1 MTSIGILGSG
11 RVASALASAFAR
23 ADHAVTIGSR
33 DPAAAAEKWS
43 GPVVRHASYVETAR
57 DAAIIINATP
67 GNSSLDWLVSLQSE
81 LDGKI
86 LVDLS
91 NATAPSEDGLPGA
104 LCYPNSSLA
113 EQLQRELPRTRV
125 VKTLN
130 TAVSTVMVDP
140 RILATPPTVFLSGDD
155 DDAKKTV
162 LGLLT
167 ELGWPAEWIID
178 LGDITTARGP
188 EAVALLT
195 WDFFRRYG
203 VDQPM
208 AVTIAR

>member
-23 ADHAVTIGSR
+23 AGHAVTIGSR
-33 DPAAAAEKWS
+33 APAAAAEKWS
-43 GPVVRHASYVETAR
+43 GPVVRHASYAETAR
-57 DAAIIINATP
+57 DSAIVINATP
-67 GNSSLDWLVSLQSE
+67 GDTSLDWFVSLRSE
-81 LDGKI
+81 LDGKV
-86 LVDLS
+86 LVDVA
-91 NATAPSEDGLPGA
+91 NATAPAEDCLPGA
-104 LCYPNSSLA
+104 LCYPNRSLA

-130 TAVSTVMVDP
+130 TTVFTVMVDP
-140 RILATPPTVFLSGDD
+140 RILATPPTIFLSGDN

-162 LGLLT
+162 LSLLT

-195 WDFFRRYG
+195 WDF
-203 VDQPM
+203 
-208 AVTIAR
+208 

>member
-1 MTSIGILGSG
+1 M
-11 RVASALASAFAR
+11 
-23 ADHAVTIGSR
+23 
-33 DPAAAAEKWS
+33 P
-43 GPVVRHASYVETAR
+43 
-57 DAAIIINATP
+57 
-67 GNSSLDWLVSLQSE
+67 LQSE

-86 LVDLS
+86 LIDVT
-91 NATAPSEDGLPGA
+91 NATAPAKDGMPDA
-104 LCYPNSSLA
+104 LSYPNSSLA

-130 TAVSTVMVDP
+130 TMVFTVMVDP

-155 DDAKKTV
+155 DDAKKIV
-162 LGLLT
+162 LGLLM
-167 ELGWPAEWIID
+167 ELGWPAQCIMD

-188 EAVALLT
+188 EAVTLLA

-203 VDQPM
+203 LDQPM

>member
-1 MTSIGILGSG
+1 
-11 RVASALASAFAR
+11 
-23 ADHAVTIGSR
+23 
-33 DPAAAAEKWS
+33 
-43 GPVVRHASYVETAR
+43 
-57 DAAIIINATP
+57 
-67 GNSSLDWLVSLQSE
+67 
-81 LDGKI
+81 
-86 LVDLS
+86 
-91 NATAPSEDGLPGA
+91 
-104 LCYPNSSLA
+104 
-113 EQLQRELPRTRV
+113 
-125 VKTLN
+125 
-130 TAVSTVMVDP
+130 MVDP

-203 VDQPM
+203 LDQPM

>member
-1 MTSIGILGSG
+1 MTTIGILGSG
-11 RVASALASAFAR
+11 RVASALATAFAR

-43 GPVVRHASYVETAR
+43 GPVVRHASYAQTAR
-57 DAAIIINATP
+57 VSAIVINALP
-67 GNSSLDWLVSLQSE
+67 GNTSLDWFAPLQSE

-86 LVDLS
+86 LVDVA
-91 NATAPSEDGLPGA
+91 NATVPAEDGMPGA
-104 LCYPNSSLA
+104 LCYPNGSLA
-113 EQLQRELPRTRV
+113 QQLQRELPRTRV

-130 TAVSTVMVDP
+130 TTVFTVMVDP
-140 RILATPPTVFLSGDD
+140 RILAAPPTVFLSGDD

-167 ELGWPAEWIID
+167 ELGWPAERIID

-203 VDQPM
+203 LDQPM